1 MAKKSDILKCTK
13 TIAQFLGNSER
24 PSKLG
29 LRVDNLSTLNRTAKA
44 VEFSIKDLR
53 SFAKVVLTERQSSRP
68 WTSTCPKTGKV
79 SSGIT
84 TGLYI
89 LKDVNIKKLK
99 DAQLGELLGAVNPNG
114 VSKYYSTIRRMTY
127 SNILA
132 VALEEQVED
141 KPKVA
146 KAKKPRV
153 KKSKT
158 SSTKKP
164 KVSKHAKEL
173 FNEEGNLKTFTP
185 SKGKSLPKAKK
196 PKASKAKVHVSN
208 ETVLVDTVVNGVK
221 YTTKMLKHD
230 FEKNLGHWAFQ
241 ANIRNIPTLGRSKKE
256 LAVLCGV
263 YDSMTA

>member
-44 VEFSIKDLR
+44 VEFSRKDLR
-53 SFAKVVLTERQSSRP
+53 SFAKVILTERQNY
-68 WTSTCPKTGKV
+68 GE
-79 SSGIT
+79 
-84 TGLYI
+84 GLYI
-89 LKDVNIKKLK
+89 LKDVNVKKLK
-99 DAQLGELLGAVNPNG
+99 DSQLGELFAASNP
-114 VSKYYSTIRRMTY
+114 TIRRMTY

-132 VALEEQVED
+132 VALEEQVEAE
-141 KPKVA
+141 PKVA

-153 KKSKT
+153 KKPKA
-158 SSTKKP
+158 STAKKP
-164 KVSKHAKEL
+164 KVSKQAKEL
-173 FNEEGNLKTFTP
+173 FDEEGNLKTFTP

-196 PKASKAKVHVSN
+196 PKASKAKVQVSK

-230 FEKNLGHWAFQ
+230 FEKNLGHWSFQ

-263 YDSMTA
+263 FDSMTA

>member
-44 VEFSIKDLR
+44 VEFSRKDLR
-53 SFAKVVLTERQSSRP
+53 SFAKVILTERQNY
-68 WTSTCPKTGKV
+68 GE
-79 SSGIT
+79 
-84 TGLYI
+84 GLYI
-89 LKDVNIKKLK
+89 LKDVNVKKLK
-99 DAQLGELLGAVNPNG
+99 DSQLGELFAATNPNG
-114 VSKYYSTIRRMTY
+114 VSKYYTTIRRMTY

-221 YTTKMLKHD
+221 YATKMLKHD
-230 FEKNLGHWAFQ
+230 FEKNLGHWSFQ